1 MTQKEREKAE
11 QYLYIVGWV
20 LNKYQLYNNTNPNM
34 GYDDLYQEGCI
45 ALCKA
50 VQRFDAAKGSHM
62 NAFAFTVV
70 RNHIFAYCKKISM
83 KRRTMSLSELT
94 ETKYASYFFDDTR
107 VYILQILQEHHKKS
121 DGIFKK
127 GIEVI
132 FWKMCGYENKDIAKM
147 YHVKNNEIS
156 AWLSRA
162 ISKLKKSKQ
171 FLDIAV

>member
-1 MTQKEREKAE
+1 
-11 QYLYIVGWV
+11 
-20 LNKYQLYNNTNPNM
+20 M
-34 GYDDLYQEGCI
+34 G
-45 ALCKA
+45 
-50 VQRFDAAKGSHM
+50 
-62 NAFAFTVV
+62 
-70 RNHIFAYCKKISM
+70 
-83 KRRTMSLSELT
+83 
-94 ETKYASYFFDDTR
+94 